1 MPVPMP
7 CLWPCAVP
15 CGTAL
20 LDHDAAL
27 LDRAHIYAIRCRA
40 CGLGVADDSIMPASA
55 SQYELKIEL
64 KFGHPRAETAHF
76 FPLRGPR

>member
-20 LDHDAAL
+20 LDHDAGL
-27 LDRAHIYAIRCRA
+27 LEHAHIYAYQVESVRPGRA
-40 CGLGVADDSIMPASA
+40 DASIMPASA
-55 SQYELKIEL
+55 SQYQLKIEL
-64 KFGHPRAETAHF
+64 KLAIPGAETAHF
-76 FPLRGPR
+76 FPLRGLR